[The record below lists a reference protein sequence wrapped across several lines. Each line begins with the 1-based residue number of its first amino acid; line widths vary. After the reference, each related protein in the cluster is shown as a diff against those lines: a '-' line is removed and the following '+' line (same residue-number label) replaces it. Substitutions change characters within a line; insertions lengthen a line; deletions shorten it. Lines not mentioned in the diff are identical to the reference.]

1 MAAKKKSNVTYI
13 GTGRRKTAVARVFM
27 TPGTGAMSINGKTLE
42 EYLPEETLRM
52 VVRSP
57 LELTETLGQ
66 FDIKIN
72 VCGGGFTGQAGA
84 MRHGIARA
92 LLEASSDYRPKLK
105 AAGFLTRDSRA
116 KERKKYGLKAAR
128 RAPQFSKRE
137 LLLRNQAKASLRKR
151 SQNFDSKREC
161 QPEISG

>member
-116 KERKKYGLKAAR
+116 KDRKKYGLKAAR
-128 RAPQFSKRE
+128 RAPQFSKR
-137 LLLRNQAKASLRKR
+137 
-151 SQNFDSKREC
+151 
-161 QPEISG
+161 